1 MAGST
6 LSATLT
12 AEITLGTGNYL
23 SPLTITKTG
32 IINAPAPAN
41 SLQSASAIYL
51 GAGISGAT
59 LINHGSVNGRLPQFD
74 TLSVPAV
81 LAESPLD
88 LVNDGTIIGQS
99 GVYLDD
105 GGTITNSGL
114 IAGSDT
120 RSEHD
125 YGVWLVNGSLT
136 NSGTVYGAKYG
147 VTNWNR
153 SEIENSGAILG
164 SLAAVD
170 LISSSFAYG
179 GTLINTGTVYG
190 RQTGI
195 TASQALITNA
205 GTVTGERYGIR
216 ISWGSTISN
225 TGTITGG
232 LEGVLLLNQQYQT
245 SEDSTLTNAG
255 RIAGGYF
262 GVAVNFSDVSN
273 LAAGS
278 ITGQTFGV
286 GVGEAGYFHNAGSV
300 YGVDAGLLTENGGL
314 AVNTGRIRGATIG
327 AYLFSDS
334 NFTNASSGYVHG
346 ATGVRDQGGYLLNA
360 GTVLGSSFGVYL
372 ESGGI
377 AVNSGHI
384 TASGE
389 GIYLSSNSATSS
401 PDFLVNTGTAYGE
414 AAGGIVKNGTLYNL
428 GKISGGPIGVSLAA
442 ATSLVSEGSI
452 YGQKYGVQLAAASM
466 RNTGTITAKK
476 TGVEISHG
484 YLRDSGTISGGTYAI
499 YGQDFTLAVDAGASF
514 SGQVLDKTDTST
526 LDLTGLAFGTMAG
539 LGTTIN
545 GFDTIDFASGAHWQ
559 LSGNTLGLARQ
570 QVINGFT
577 LGDTI
582 MLTGF
587 SMTSIVFLADTEIEL
602 RSGSTIEY
610 LTIAVTT
617 TADYHITASSLGTE
631 ITFQIPCF
639 AAGTRILTDRG
650 KIPVQDLSVGETVI
664 TFGAEDRPIIWI
676 GKRTIDLKHH
686 PDPETV
692 QPVRIAANAL
702 AENVPDRDLFLSPDH
717 AIYIDG
723 YLIPAKELLNQS
735 NITQDGR
742 DRITY
747 YHIELDQHAV
757 IFAENTAVETY
768 LDTGNRS
775 CFADG
780 GAAIIPPQ
788 DIGNAA
794 RQQRSCAILLESG
807 NVLSDIRA
815 RILRSAAND
824 ATAGIFQRQNTIDLG

>member
-12 AEITLGTGNYL
+12 SEITLGSGNYL
-23 SPLTITKTG
+23 SPLTIARTG
-32 IINAPAPAN
+32 IINAPAPTT

-51 GAGISGAT
+51 GTGISGAT

-74 TLSVPAV
+74 TLSVPAL
-81 LAESPLD
+81 LAKSPLD
-88 LVNDGTIIGQS
+88 IVNYGTIIGQS
-99 GVYLDD
+99 GIYLDD

-114 IAGSDT
+114 IAGADT
-120 RSEHD
+120 RSQHD
-125 YGVWLVNGSLT
+125 YGVWLVNGSLI

-147 VTNWNR
+147 VTNWNM

-170 LISSSFAYG
+170 IISTSFAYH

-195 TASQALITNA
+195 TATQGLITNS

-232 LEGVLLLNQQYQT
+232 LDGVLLLNQQYQT
-245 SEDSTLTNAG
+245 SQDSSLTNAG
-255 RIAGGYF
+255 SIAGGYF
-262 GVAVNFSDVSN
+262 GVALNFSDVSN
-273 LAAGS
+273 LATGS

-286 GVGEAGYFHNAGSV
+286 GVGEAGYFLNAGSV

-314 AVNTGRIRGATIG
+314 AVNAGRIKGATIG

-334 NFTNASSGYVHG
+334 NFTNASSGYVNG
-346 ATGVRDQGGYLLNA
+346 ATGIRDQGGYLLNA
-360 GTVLGSSFGVYL
+360 GSILGASFGVYL

-377 AVNSGHI
+377 AVNSGTI

-401 PDFLVNTGTAYGE
+401 PDFLVNSGTVYGK
-414 AAGGIVKNGTLYNL
+414 AAGVVVKNGTVYNL

-442 ATSLVSEGSI
+442 ATSLNNAGSI
-452 YGQKYGVQLAAASM
+452 YGQKYGVQLPAASVT
-466 RNTGTITAKK
+466 NSGTITGKK

-484 YLRDSGTISGGTYAI
+484 YLLNSGTISGGTYAI
-499 YGQDFTLAVDAGASF
+499 YGQDFTLAVDAGAAF

-526 LDLTGLAFGTMAG
+526 LDLTGLAFGTLAG

-545 GFDTIDFASGAHWQ
+545 AFDTIDFISGAHWL
-559 LSGNTLGLARQ
+559 LSGNSAGLAHH

-577 LGDTI
+577 FGDTI

-587 SMTSIVFLADTEIEL
+587 STSNIVFLADAEIEL
-602 RSGSTIEY
+602 ASGTSFLY

-617 TADYHITASSLGTE
+617 TADYHITATSLGTE

-664 TFGAEDRPIIWI
+664 TSAAEGRPIIWI
-676 GKRTIDLKHH
+676 GKRTIDLRHH
-686 PDPETV
+686 PDPKTV
-692 QPVRIAANAL
+692 QPIRIAANAL
-702 AENVPDRDLFLSPDH
+702 AENVPDRDLVVSPDH

-723 YLIPAKELLNQS
+723 YLIPAKELLNHS
-735 NITQDGR
+735 NITQDGP

-747 YHIELDQHAV
+747 YHIELDEHAV
-757 IFAENTAVETY
+757 IFAENAAVETY

-775 CFADG
+775 CFAEG

-788 DIGNAA
+788 DLGNAA
-794 RQQRSCAILLESG
+794 RQQRSCAVLLESG

-815 RILRSAAND
+815 RILRTAAQD
-824 ATAGIFQRQNTIDLG
+824 AEAGLFQSQGRQV